1 MSNNTNEQA
10 ISNFKFLGSQEFIK
24 ELTERDL
31 PPEEHNLLL
40 SAHLL
45 AIGFNTSGI
54 NEGSMRVGYLMRV
67 SENEQFC
74 RPESNFAFYTTKNG
88 LIEES
93 NYFNRQSMRF
103 NHSLFSFRDTRGFR
117 DFCIEYFNKHS
128 KIIDSDYPINKG
140 VNIKDTNI
148 KFRLSGRKRKSEEGQ
163 LYGYKSIISSNPNVN
178 SLLEAFILEKELSSN
193 NQVKPK
199 TLKL

>member
-1 MSNNTNEQA
+1 MSNNTNEQD
-10 ISNFKFLGSQEFIK
+10 ISVFKFLGSQEFIK
-24 ELTERDL
+24 ELKERDL

-54 NEGSMRVGYLMRV
+54 NEGSMRVGYFIRA
-67 SENEQFC
+67 SENEKFC
-74 RPESNFAFYTTKNG
+74 RTESNFAFYTTKNG

-93 NYFNRQSMRF
+93 NYFNRQSIKF
-103 NHSLFSFRDTRGFR
+103 NHPLFYFRDTRGFR

-128 KIIDSDYPINKG
+128 KIIDSDYPITKS

-148 KFRLSGRKRKSEEGQ
+148 KFRLNGRKRKSEEGQ
-163 LYGYKSIISSNPNVN
+163 LYGYQSIICANPNVK
-178 SLLEAFILEKELSSN
+178 SLLEAFILEKELSAN
-193 NQVKPK
+193 NQIKQK